1 MAVVA
6 IIEVDGIAAGVSLLH
21 ARFGGNFS
29 AKSQASLTRSG
40 NRRGWHHPG
49 STPALPR
56 LAMTLV
62 RLLCIAT
69 CLALLGLASAADAK
83 PSNKWRIQCS
93 SDADS
98 SGVVTLRMTPKG
110 AEAIEVR
117 IAIAK
122 NTGENKVARTI
133 RDALK
138 ADERVIKRYKLEVDD
153 GEDVLVKKDLTEPRF
168 ALEVISSTVKS
179 VRLRLQKE

>member
-1 MAVVA
+1 
-6 IIEVDGIAAGVSLLH
+6 
-21 ARFGGNFS
+21 
-29 AKSQASLTRSG
+29 
-40 NRRGWHHPG
+40 
-49 STPALPR
+49 
-56 LAMTLV
+56 MTLV

-110 AEAIEVR
+110 AEAIEVS

-122 NTGENKVARTI
+122 DTGENKVARTI

-153 GEDVLVKKDLTEPRF
+153 GEDVLVKKRRGEPDF
-168 ALEVISSTVKS
+168 DLEVVENTVKGIT
-179 VRLRLQKE
+179 LRLDRE